1 MHISDDGRAGQ
12 KTILY
17 TSFGSCANM
26 TWRHARHMASSACI
40 PLPDIH
46 HPYLFHFCRRRAS
59 ESRPQGYK
67 PSLPGRP
74 ATAKARHSSSHVAL
88 ADHMIPSSLV
98 PCSGLAVTDVIVD
111 RNSQLFGLWR
121 LMIDNSY
128 QLLRCGIRLVEG
140 LVIVVRFLMPIRR
153 SRYQPLR
160 SSRSISI
167 SFSSLLYYIS
177 KPLYHSR
184 SSIEV
189 LSKERHQSTLHY
201 KQTPLI
207 SIPINTPPPCVSP
220 SRNDTSH

>member
-140 LVIVVRFLMPIRR
+140 LVIVVRFLMPTRR
-153 SRYQPLR
+153 SLYQPIAFLSFYKYFLFLVVVHSQTTLPFSQLDR
-160 SSRSISI
+160 SALQGRN
-167 SFSSLLYYIS
+167 
-177 KPLYHSR
+177 
-184 SSIEV
+184 
-189 LSKERHQSTLHY
+189 QSTFIAI
-201 KQTPLI
+201 QT
-207 SIPINTPPPCVSP
+207 T
-220 SRNDTSH
+220 HH